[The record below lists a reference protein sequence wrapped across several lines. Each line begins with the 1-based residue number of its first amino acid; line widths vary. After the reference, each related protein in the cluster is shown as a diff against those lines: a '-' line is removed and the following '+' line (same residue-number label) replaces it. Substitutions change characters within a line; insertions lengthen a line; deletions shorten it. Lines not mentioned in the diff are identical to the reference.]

1 MQAKNR
7 NAQVPDTLECG
18 SRWGKKEKMV
28 RLASKFIV
36 EKWPDH
42 FGGVMK
48 RGEWRHILEQCAT
61 DVECA

>member
-28 RLASKFIV
+28 QLASKFIV
-36 EKWPDH
+36 EEWPDH

-48 RGEWRHILEQCAT
+48 RGEWNGT
-61 DVECA
+61 Y